1 MIVKK
6 NGTTPL
12 TCVSLAL
19 AESIVPVHDLVVFA
33 DLVFYV
39 GQFALQVLATLPILQ
54 ECGVLTTG
62 TGEQENE

>member
-1 MIVKK
+1 M
-6 NGTTPL
+6 
-12 TCVSLAL
+12 SLAL
-19 AESIVPVHDLVVFA
+19 AESIIPVHDFVVFA

-39 GQFALQVLATLPILQ
+39 GQFALQVLATLPILR